1 MRVLVTGGAGFVGSV
16 LCPVLLARGDEVVVL
31 DALHHGG
38 QGLLACFH
46 DLRFRFVRG
55 DVRDRDL
62 VRSLARDVDAVV
74 HLAAIVGFPACRK
87 YPELAREI
95 NVEGTR
101 SVVDA
106 LGPEQALVYASSG
119 SNYGAVETSCT
130 EESPLNPVS
139 LYAITKAEAEAICL
153 AHPRAT
159 ALRFATG
166 FGVSPRM
173 RMDLLVNDF
182 VRQAVVDKQLI
193 VYERHFRRT
202 FIAVQDMMR
211 AIVFALDGIDRM
223 AGHPYNVGHE
233 SMNLTKED
241 IARKVRERVPF
252 FLHFADVG
260 QDEDRRDYEVS
271 YARIRGLGFTTKISI
286 DQGIDELIRAMAVL
300 GDDGRLD
307 KG

>member
-1 MRVLVTGGAGFVGSV
+1 MRILVTGGAGFVGSV
-16 LCPVLLARGDEVVVL
+16 LCPVLLSEGHEVVVL

-38 QGLLACFH
+38 QGLLACFS
-46 DLRFRFVRG
+46 DTGFRFVRG

-62 VRSLARDVDAVV
+62 VRTLVRDVDAVV

-87 YPELAREI
+87 YPELARDI

-101 SVVDA
+101 GVIDA
-106 LGPEQALVYASSG
+106 LSPEQALVYASSG
-119 SNYGAVETSCT
+119 SNYGAVEASCT

-139 LYAITKAEAEAICL
+139 LYAITKAEAEVLCL

-173 RMDLLVNDF
+173 RLDLLVNDF
-182 VRQAVVDKQLI
+182 VRQAVIDKQLI

-202 FIAVQDMMR
+202 FIAVRDMMR
-211 AIVFALDGIDRM
+211 AIVFALERIDRM
-223 AGHPYNVGHE
+223 AGQPFNVGHE

-260 QDEDRRDYEVS
+260 RDEDRRDYEVS
-271 YARIRGLGFTTKISI
+271 YARIRSLGFATEVSI

-300 GDDGRLD
+300 GNDGLAD

>member
-1 MRVLVTGGAGFVGSV
+1 MRILVTGGAGFVGSV
-16 LCPVLLARGDEVVVL
+16 LCPVLLSDGHEVTVL

-38 QGLLACFH
+38 RGLLACFH
-46 DLRFRFVRG
+46 DPRFRFVRG

-62 VRSLARDVDAVV
+62 VRTLARDVDAVV

-87 YPELAREI
+87 YPELARDI

-101 SVVDA
+101 SVVEA
-106 LGPEQALVYASSG
+106 LSPEQALIYASSG
-119 SNYGAVETSCT
+119 SNYGAVAASCT

-139 LYAITKAEAEAICL
+139 LYAVTKAEAEVLCL

-182 VRQAVVDKQLI
+182 VRQAVVEKTLI

-202 FIAVQDMMR
+202 FIAVRDMMR
-211 AIVFALDGIDRM
+211 AIVFALERIDRM
-223 AGHPYNVGHE
+223 VGQPFNVGHE

-260 QDEDRRDYEVS
+260 KDEDCRDYEVS
-271 YARIRGLGFTTKISI
+271 YARIRGVGFATEISI

-300 GDDGRLD
+300 GDDGIANM
-307 KG
+307 G